1 MSTHKFGPERPKR
14 LKNGPTMELY
24 HQTKPEYWA
33 QIAQRFFSLSNI
45 TFQSTNSIQLYLNS
59 SSADIYLNQAKKSN
73 VVFFFENILKIDK
86 NSIEMK
92 LSLVNAQIPVSWFL
106 INDSNNRITISVLN
120 DHTFMTY
127 YFPNGNYNVYT
138 FISKW
143 IETFGSQWTITYDK
157 LQNKLHFSNPL
168 GQITFGNNV
177 KESNTLLPIIGF
189 IPTQSY
195 TSSANHLTSFY
206 SINFSGLTKLNIKS
220 STFTFKNMDSFTSG
234 ATSTFCSI
242 PVSANASGIIHYNNL
257 TDYKSIF
264 KNYDLNS
271 IDISITDEKNN
282 YIDFNNV
289 DWSMTL
295 QIDITNE
302 IVENIDNLHDIY
314 ANQHQEL

>member
-1 MSTHKFGPERPKR
+1 M
-14 LKNGPTMELY
+14 
-24 HQTKPEYWA
+24 
-33 QIAQRFFSLSNI
+33 SNI

-59 SSADIYLNQAKKSN
+59 SSADMYLNQTKKSN

-106 INDSNNRITISVLN
+106 INDSNNRIVITTPQN
-120 DHTFMTY
+120 TTTH
-127 YFPNGNYNVYT
+127 YFPNGNYNVNT

-143 IETFGSQWTITYDK
+143 IETFGPNEWTITYDK
-157 LQNKLHFSNPL
+157 LLNKLQFSNIL
-168 GQITFGNNV
+168 GQITFGNSI
-177 KESNTLLPIIGF
+177 KESNTLLPLLGF

-195 TSSANHLTSFY
+195 TSSANHITSVY

-271 IDISITDEKNN
+271 IDISITDENNN

>member
-1 MSTHKFGPERPKR
+1 M
-14 LKNGPTMELY
+14 
-24 HQTKPEYWA
+24 
-33 QIAQRFFSLSNI
+33 SNI
-45 TFQSTNSIQLYLNS
+45 TYQSTNSIQLYLNS
-59 SSADIYLNQAKKSN
+59 SNANIYLNKTKKSQ
-73 VVFFFENILKIDK
+73 VVFFFNNVLKIDK

-106 INDSNNRITISVLN
+106 INDSNNRIAISVLN
-120 DHTFMTY
+120 DHNFNTY
-127 YFPNGNYNVYT
+127 YFPNGNYNVHT

-157 LQNKLHFSNPL
+157 LLNKLQFSNSL
-168 GQITFGNNV
+168 GQITFGNDI
-177 KESNTLLPIIGF
+177 KESNTLLPLIGF
-189 IPTQSY
+189 IDTQSY
-195 TSSANHLTSFY
+195 TSSGNYLTSFY
-206 SINFSGLTKLNIKS
+206 SVNFSGLTKLNIKS
-220 STFTFKNMDSFTSG
+220 STFTFKNVDSFTRGS
-234 ATSTFCSI
+234 TSTFCSI

-264 KNYDLNS
+264 KNYELNS
-271 IDISITDEKNN
+271 IDISITDDKNN

-302 IVENIDNLHDIY
+302 IVENIDNLHDVY

>member
-1 MSTHKFGPERPKR
+1 M
-14 LKNGPTMELY
+14 
-24 HQTKPEYWA
+24 
-33 QIAQRFFSLSNI
+33 SNI
-45 TFQSTNSIQLYLNS
+45 TYQSTNSVQLYLNS
-59 SSADIYLNQAKKSN
+59 SNANIYLNQTKKSN
-73 VVFFFENILKIDK
+73 VVFFFDNVLKIDK

-92 LSLVNAQIPVSWFL
+92 LSLVNAQIPVSYYL
-106 INDSNNRITISVLN
+106 INNSNNRIVITTPQN
-120 DHTFMTY
+120 TTTH

-138 FISKW
+138 FISTW
-143 IETFGSQWTITYDK
+143 IATFGSQWVITYDK
-157 LQNKLHFSNPL
+157 VLNKLQFSNSL

-177 KESNTLLPIIGF
+177 KESNTLLPLIGF
-189 IPTQSY
+189 IPTQSH
-195 TSSANHLTSFY
+195 TSSGNYLTSLY

-234 ATSTFCSI
+234 STSTFCSI

-264 KNYDLNS
+264 KNYELNS
-271 IDISITDEKNN
+271 IDISITDDKNN